1 MAENAMDELLRWII
15 SVDRRLILLEYMRKH
30 TVANASEIAHESNRS
45 IQNIS
50 HALKE
55 LEDIG
60 LIECLTPTKTTWK
73 KYMLTDKG
81 KIVMDKMEGKYF

>member
-1 MAENAMDELLRWII
+1 MAENGMDELLRWII

-55 LEDIG
+55 LEDVG
-60 LIECLTPTKTTWK
+60 LIECLTLLKLHGKNICLQTKEKW
-73 KYMLTDKG
+73 
-81 KIVMDKMEGKYF
+81 